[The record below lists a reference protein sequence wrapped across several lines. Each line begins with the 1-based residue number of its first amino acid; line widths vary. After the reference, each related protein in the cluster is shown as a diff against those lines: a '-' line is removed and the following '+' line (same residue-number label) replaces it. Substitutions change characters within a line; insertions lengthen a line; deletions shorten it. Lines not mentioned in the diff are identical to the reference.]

1 MQMRKTVVSFIHG
14 AYVLLLALAST
25 SPVRA
30 SEQPIPV
37 VSGYGD
43 LTFGM
48 TVEAVRTLWPTLLVE
63 AEMEDGPGLSYWW
76 WLEDSRP
83 HTIADTG
90 FRLQMRFALINGFD
104 EGWLHGISLHHEDPL
119 LDAEDCHTLY
129 RTTLAE
135 MHERYGAFSANT
147 ASYAGPG
154 TPAVQSYEI
163 SDSTSTN
170 GTYLFVADIIPGENY
185 RKARLDGVTPTGQQV
200 IATVTEESGQNLCRI
215 RVTLSAGVPP
225 AQPGTPLE

>member
-1 MQMRKTVVSFIHG
+1 MLMRKPVVSFIFG
-14 AYVLLLALAST
+14 ACVVPLALAGA

-48 TVEAVRTLWPTLLVE
+48 TVEAVHTLWPTLLVE

-76 WLEDSRP
+76 WLEDPRP
-83 HTIADTG
+83 HIIADTG
-90 FRLQMRFALINGFD
+90 FRLQMRFALINGYD
-104 EGWLHGISLHHEDPL
+104 GGWLHGISAHHEDPL
-119 LDAEDCHTLY
+119 LDADDCHTLY

-147 ASYAGPG
+147 AGYAGPG
-154 TPAVQSYEI
+154 KPAVQPYEMGE
-163 SDSTSTN
+163 TARTK
-170 GTYLFVADIIPGENY
+170 GTYLVVADIVPGENY
-185 RKARLDGVTPTGQQV
+185 REARLDGATSTGQQV
-200 IATVTEESGQNLCRI
+200 IATVTEESAKNLCRI

-225 AQPGTPLE
+225 AQPGKPLK